1 MAVTSSS
8 KPKCTLPIIATILYR
23 EDMSKVMVKI
33 ARDFYVEL
41 KQEEALQYIGKKE
54 KVLNRKIEALSDK
67 AA

>member
-1 MAVTSSS
+1 
-8 KPKCTLPIIATILYR
+8 
-23 EDMSKVMVKI
+23 MSKVMVKI
-33 ARDFYVEL
+33 AGDFYVEL